1 MHGVCS
7 YAPTTSSAA
16 VVLRCARNIS
26 APPPAARAGPPGAGR
41 RGLGAAAAVWGAGR
55 VIVFVQYVLIS
66 LCFNKKCVSSA

>member
-26 APPPAARAGPPGAGR
+26 APPPAARAGPPGPGGAFSARLPWEG
-41 RGLGAAAAVWGAGR
+41 GLGR
-55 VIVFVQYVLIS
+55 LLFS
-66 LCFNKKCVSSA
+66 FSMF